1 MRGPWTAMWAL
12 CACFFMIMLDST
24 IVTVAIP
31 AMLTGLEANLN
42 EVVWVNSVYLLANTV
57 PLLLTG
63 RLGDRYGPKR
73 VLVVGLVIFTGA
85 SLWCGLATSPGMLIA
100 ARAVQGLGAAAMTP
114 QTLSFITRLFPP
126 EKRGLPI
133 SVWGAVAGVATITGP
148 VIGGLLVENV
158 GWEWIFLI
166 NLPIGV
172 ASLVIAV
179 VALPDWQ
186 PHRALR
192 FDALGAALCSLGLLL
207 LVFGVQNGQHYH
219 WGPAFGPVTV
229 VHLIIAGLV
238 LLALFAWRQV
248 RFRRA
253 ETAGPTGVEPLV
265 PNALFTGSEAA
276 GTFGA
281 ANLTHAA
288 LGFATTGMFLPLVLY
303 LQTVL
308 GLSPLASSVLALPMA
323 VAAGITAI
331 AVGAVWAWVGAR
343 TLIMSGL
350 LTLAAGT
357 GFLAWLAEP
366 ETDPVALIPGLV
378 VAGVGI
384 GCVFAPLTAAAT
396 ARVPAEMVGAA
407 SGVFNTSRQVG
418 GVLGSAAVGM
428 VLQVGVAFAVPDAAR
443 QYAERLPPRYREE
456 FVDRVTDA
464 ANTASQFDSTA
475 PPVPSNLDP
484 DVADIVR
491 RIVTEVFH
499 DGFTI
504 AAKASLVL
512 PIAVLVLGVLAAA
525 GIRLPRLTR
534 TAHESARGLDHRVRS
549 RADQGD
555 LRGTVTA
562 PNHNQPEIRTIRRNA
577 TNTFDPGEAD

>member
-1 MRGPWTAMWAL
+1 MTSVRSPWTAMWGL
-12 CACFFMIMLDST
+12 CACFFMVMLDST

-31 AMLTGLEANLN
+31 AMLEGLDANLN

-73 VLVVGLVIFTGA
+73 VLVAGLVVFTAA
-85 SLWCGLATSPGMLIA
+85 SLWSGLATSAGELIA

-126 EKRGLPI
+126 ERRGLPI

-148 VIGGLLVENV
+148 VLGGLLVEHV
-158 GWEWIFLI
+158 GWQWIFLI

-172 ASLVIAV
+172 AGLVVAL

-186 PHRALR
+186 PRRRSR
-192 FDALGAALCSLGLLL
+192 FDVLGAALCSAGLLL
-207 LVFGVQNGQHYH
+207 VVFGVQNGQHYH
-219 WGPAFGPVTV
+219 WGSVAGPVGV
-229 VHLIIAGLV
+229 GHLIGLGVV
-238 LLALFAWRQV
+238 LLGLFGWRQLW
-248 RFRRA
+248 FRRA
-253 ETAGPTGVEPLV
+253 RTDTDPLV
-265 PNALFTGSEAA
+265 PPGLFYD
-276 GTFGA
+276 GTFAA

-323 VAAGITAI
+323 VAAGITAMV
-331 AVGAVWAWVGAR
+331 AGAVWTRVGAR
-343 TLIMSGL
+343 TLIMTGL

-357 GFLAWLAEP
+357 GTLAWQAEP
-366 ETDPVALIPGLV
+366 DTEPWSLVPGLV

-396 ARVPAEMVGAA
+396 ARLPAELIGAA

-428 VLQVGVAFAVPDAAR
+428 LLQVGVALSVPDVAAR
-443 QYAERLPPRYREE
+443 YAERLPPRYREE
-456 FVDRVTDA
+456 FVSRITEA
-464 ANTASQFDSTA
+464 ANTASQFDSSS
-475 PPVPSNLDP
+475 PPVPSDLEP
-484 DVADIVR
+484 EIADIVR
-491 RIVTEVFH
+491 RIVTDVFH
-499 DGFTI
+499 TGFTN

-512 PIAVLVLGVLAAA
+512 PIAVLLLGVLAAA
-525 GIRLPRLTR
+525 YIRLPRTAR
-534 TAHESARGLDHRVRS
+534 TGDRV
-549 RADQGD
+549 G
-555 LRGTVTA
+555 
-562 PNHNQPEIRTIRRNA
+562 
-577 TNTFDPGEAD
+577 

>member
-1 MRGPWTAMWAL
+1 MWGL
-12 CACFFMIMLDST
+12 CACFFMVMLDST

-31 AMLTGLEANLN
+31 AMLGGLKANLN

-73 VLVVGLVIFTGA
+73 VLVVGLVVFTGA
-85 SLWCGLATSPGMLIA
+85 SLWSGLADSAGMLIA

-126 EKRGLPI
+126 DKRGLPI

-148 VIGGLLVENV
+148 VIGGLLVEHI
-158 GWEWIFLI
+158 GWQWIFLI

-172 ASLVIAV
+172 VSLVVAL
-179 VALPDWQ
+179 VALPDWR
-186 PHRALR
+186 PGRASR
-192 FDALGAALCSLGLLL
+192 FDVTGAVLCSAGLLL
-207 LVFGVQNGQHYH
+207 VVFGVQNGQHYH
-219 WGPAFGPVTV
+219 WGTIAGPVN
-229 VHLIIAGLV
+229 V
-238 LLALFAWRQV
+238 LLVIVLGVALLGLFGWRQL
-248 RFRRA
+248 RTRRA
-253 ETAGPTGVEPLV
+253 AEPLI
-265 PNALFTGSEAA
+265 PPGLFRD

-308 GLSPLASSVLALPMA
+308 ELSPLASSVLALPMA
-323 VAAGITAI
+323 GAAGLTAI
-331 AVGAVWAWVGAR
+331 VAGATWTRVGAR
-343 TLIMSGL
+343 TLIIAGL
-350 LTLAAGT
+350 AVLGLGT
-357 GFLAWLAEP
+357 GVLAWYVEP
-366 ETDPVALIPGLV
+366 DSEPWSLVPWLV

-396 ARVPAEMVGAA
+396 ARLPGDLAGAA

-428 VLQVGVAFAVPDAAR
+428 VLQVGIAYSVPDAAR
-443 QYAERLPPRYREE
+443 AYAERLPPRYREE
-456 FVDRVTDA
+456 FVSRVTDA
-464 ANTASQFDSTA
+464 ANTASQFDTTT

-491 RIVTEVFH
+491 RIVSDVFH
-499 DGFTI
+499 VGFTN

-512 PIAVLVLGVLAAA
+512 PIAVLLLGAIAAV
-525 GIRLPRLTR
+525 GIRLPR
-534 TAHESARGLDHRVRS
+534 RGRDR
-549 RADQGD
+549 
-555 LRGTVTA
+555 
-562 PNHNQPEIRTIRRNA
+562 QPV
-577 TNTFDPGEAD
+577 G

>member
-1 MRGPWTAMWAL
+1 MNGVRSPWTAMWGL
-12 CACFFMIMLDST
+12 CACFFMVMLDST

-31 AMLTGLEANLN
+31 AMLGGLQANLN

-63 RLGDRYGPKR
+63 RLGDRFGPKR
-73 VLVVGLVIFTGA
+73 VLIFGLVLFTGA
-85 SLWCGLATSPGMLIA
+85 SLWSGLANSAGMLIA

-148 VIGGLLVENV
+148 VIGGLLVEHI
-158 GWEWIFLI
+158 GWQWIFLI

-172 ASLVIAV
+172 ASLVVAI

-186 PHRALR
+186 PRQWSR
-192 FDALGAALCSLGLLL
+192 FDVLGAVLCSAGLLT
-207 LVFGVQNGQHYH
+207 LVFAVQNGQHYH
-219 WGPAFGPVTV
+219 WGTVVGPVGV
-229 VHLIIAGLV
+229 LHLIVLGVALLGL
-238 LLALFAWRQV
+238 FGWRQA
-248 RFRRA
+248 RFRRR
-253 ETAGPTGVEPLV
+253 AGSDVDPLV
-265 PNALFTGSEAA
+265 PPGLFRDR
-276 GTFGA
+276 TFGA

-308 GLSPLASSVLALPMA
+308 GLSPLRSSLLALPMA
-323 VAAGITAI
+323 GAAGIMAMIAGTAWPWI
-331 AVGAVWAWVGAR
+331 GAR
-343 TLIMSGL
+343 TLIIVGL
-350 LTLAAGT
+350 ITLGVGT
-357 GFLAWLAEP
+357 GVLAWHAEP
-366 ETDPVALIPGLV
+366 DTDPWTLVPWLV

-384 GCVFAPLTAAAT
+384 GCVFAPLTTAAT
-396 ARVPAEMVGAA
+396 ARLPNELIGAA

-428 VLQVGVAFAVPDAAR
+428 LLQVGIAYSVPQEAR
-443 QYAERLPPRYREE
+443 AYAERLPPRYREE
-456 FVDRVTDA
+456 FVQRLTDA
-464 ANTASQFDSTA
+464 ANTASQFDTTT

-491 RIVTEVFH
+491 QIVTDVFH
-499 DGFTI
+499 IGFTN

-512 PIAVLVLGVLAAA
+512 PIAVLVLGAIAAV
-525 GIRLPRLTR
+525 GIHLPR
-534 TAHESARGLDHRVRS
+534 RS
-549 RADQGD
+549 RTKEPVG
-555 LRGTVTA
+555 
-562 PNHNQPEIRTIRRNA
+562 
-577 TNTFDPGEAD
+577 

>member
-1 MRGPWTAMWAL
+1 MWAL

-31 AMLTGLEANLN
+31 AMLSGLRANLN

-63 RLGDRYGPKR
+63 RLGDRFGPKR
-73 VLVVGLVIFTGA
+73 VLVVGLVVFTGA
-85 SLWCGLATSPGMLIA
+85 SLWSGLATSPGALIA
-100 ARAVQGLGAAAMTP
+100 ARAIQGLGAAAMTP

-126 EKRGLPI
+126 AKRGLPI

-148 VIGGLLVENV
+148 VVGGLLVENI
-158 GWEWIFLI
+158 GWRWIFLI

-172 ASLVIAV
+172 ASLAIAL

-192 FDALGAALCSLGLLL
+192 FDVLGATLCSLGLLL
-207 LVFGVQNGQHYH
+207 VVFGVQNGQHYH

-229 VHLIIAGLV
+229 VHLIIVGLV
-238 LLALFAWRQV
+238 LLGLFTWRQLS
-248 RFRRA
+248 FRRSR
-253 ETAGPTGVEPLV
+253 TDVEPLV
-265 PNALFTGSEAA
+265 PAGLFTG

-288 LGFATTGMFLPLVLY
+288 MGFATTGMFLPLVLY

-323 VAAGITAI
+323 IAAGITAML
-331 AVGAVWAWVGAR
+331 AGALWTRIGAR
-343 TLIMSGL
+343 TLIMCGL
-350 LTLAAGT
+350 LTLAVGT
-357 GFLAWLAEP
+357 GFLAWLSEP
-366 ETDPVALIPGLV
+366 EIEPAALIPGLV
-378 VAGVGI
+378 VAGLGI

-396 ARVPAEMVGAA
+396 ARLPAEMVGAA

-428 VLQVGVAFAVPDAAR
+428 LLQVGVAFAVPDAAR
-443 QYAERLPPRYREE
+443 RFAERLPPRYREE
-456 FVDRVTDA
+456 FVSRITDA
-464 ANTASQFDSTA
+464 ANTASQFDEA
-475 PPVPSNLDP
+475 PSVPSNVDP

-491 RIVTEVFH
+491 RIVLDVFH
-499 DGFTI
+499 DGFTV
-504 AAKASLVL
+504 AAKASLML
-512 PIAVLVLGVLAAA
+512 PIAVLLLGVIAAA
-525 GIRLPRLTR
+525 GIRVPRL
-534 TAHESARGLDHRVRS
+534 ARPKEKVG
-549 RADQGD
+549 
-555 LRGTVTA
+555 
-562 PNHNQPEIRTIRRNA
+562 
-577 TNTFDPGEAD
+577 

>member
-1 MRGPWTAMWAL
+1 
-12 CACFFMIMLDST
+12 
-24 IVTVAIP
+24 
-31 AMLTGLEANLN
+31 
-42 EVVWVNSVYLLANTV
+42 
-57 PLLLTG
+57 
-63 RLGDRYGPKR
+63 
-73 VLVVGLVIFTGA
+73 
-85 SLWCGLATSPGMLIA
+85 MLIA
-100 ARAVQGLGAAAMTP
+100 ARAIQGLGAAAMTP

-148 VIGGLLVENV
+148 VVGGLLVENV
-158 GWEWIFLI
+158 GWQWIFLI
-166 NLPIGV
+166 NLPIGA
-172 ASLVIAV
+172 ASLAVAV

-186 PHRALR
+186 PRRALR

-207 LVFGVQNGQHYH
+207 VVFGVQNGQHYH
-219 WGPAFGPVTV
+219 WGPAFGPVSV
-229 VHLIIAGLV
+229 VHLIVAGLV
-238 LLALFAWRQV
+238 LLGLFAWRQLS
-248 RFRRA
+248 FRRA
-253 ETAGPTGVEPLV
+253 RTDVEPLV
-265 PNALFTGSEAA
+265 PPGLFADR
-276 GTFGA
+276 TFGA

-323 VAAGITAI
+323 VAAGVTAMV
-331 AVGAVWAWVGAR
+331 AGATWTWLGAR
-343 TLIMSGL
+343 TLIMTGL

-366 ETDPVALIPGLV
+366 ETAPVTLVPGLV

-396 ARVPAEMVGAA
+396 ARLSGELIGSA

-428 VLQVGVAFAVPDAAR
+428 LLQVGVAFAVPDVAR
-443 QYAERLPPRYREE
+443 RYAERLPPRYREE
-456 FVDRVTDA
+456 FVDRITDA

-484 DVADIVR
+484 NVADIVR

-499 DGFTI
+499 EGFTV

-512 PIAVLVLGVLAAA
+512 PIAVLVLGVLAAT
-525 GIRLPRLTR
+525 GIRVPRMTR
-534 TAHESARGLDHRVRS
+534 S
-549 RADQGD
+549 
-555 LRGTVTA
+555 
-562 PNHNQPEIRTIRRNA
+562 
-577 TNTFDPGEAD
+577 GEKVG

>member
-1 MRGPWTAMWAL
+1 MIMRSPWTAMWAL

-31 AMLTGLEANLN
+31 AMLIGLDANLN

-73 VLVVGLVIFTGA
+73 VLVVGLVIFTAA
-85 SLWCGLATSPGMLIA
+85 SLWSGLASTPGMLIA

-148 VIGGLLVENV
+148 VVGGLLVENV
-158 GWEWIFLI
+158 GWQWIFLI

-172 ASLVIAV
+172 ASLAIAV

-186 PHRALR
+186 PRRTLR
-192 FDALGAALCSLGLLL
+192 FDALGAALCSLGLLA

-219 WGPAFGPVTV
+219 WGPVFGPVTV
-229 VHLIIAGLV
+229 VQVILAGVV
-238 LLALFAWRQV
+238 LLGLFAWRQLW
-248 RFRRA
+248 FRRA
-253 ETAGPTGVEPLV
+253 RTDLEPLV
-265 PNALFTGSEAA
+265 PNSLFGD

-308 GLSPLASSVLALPMA
+308 GLSPLASSLLALPMA
-323 VAAGITAI
+323 LAAGVTAM
-331 AVGAVWAWVGAR
+331 AAGAVWNRVGAR
-343 TLIMSGL
+343 TLIMGGL
-350 LTLAAGT
+350 LALAVGT

-366 ETDPVALIPGLV
+366 DTEPVTLIPGLV
-378 VAGVGI
+378 VAGSGI

-396 ARVPAEMVGAA
+396 ARLPAEQIGAA

-428 VLQVGVAFAVPDAAR
+428 LLQVGVAFAVPDAAQR
-443 QYAERLPPRYREE
+443 YAERLPPRYREE
-456 FVDRVTDA
+456 FVSRITDA
-464 ANTASQFDSTA
+464 ANTASQFDSSA

-484 DVADIVR
+484 EVADIVR
-491 RIVTEVFH
+491 RIVTGVFH
-499 DGFTI
+499 DGFTV

-512 PIAVLVLGVLAAA
+512 PIAVLVLGVLAAS
-525 GIRLPRLTR
+525 GIRVPRLTR
-534 TAHESARGLDHRVRS
+534 SEEKVG
-549 RADQGD
+549 
-555 LRGTVTA
+555 
-562 PNHNQPEIRTIRRNA
+562 
-577 TNTFDPGEAD
+577 

>member
-1 MRGPWTAMWAL
+1 MRSPWTAMWGL

-31 AMLTGLEANLN
+31 AMLGGLEANLN

-63 RLGDRYGPKR
+63 RLGDRFGPKR
-73 VLVVGLVIFTGA
+73 VLIVGLVIFTGA
-85 SLWCGLATSPGMLIA
+85 SLWSGLATSAGMLIA

-133 SVWGAVAGVATITGP
+133 SVWGAVAGVATLAGP
-148 VIGGLLVENV
+148 VIGGLLVEHI
-158 GWEWIFLI
+158 GWQWIFLI

-172 ASLVIAV
+172 VSLIVAI
-179 VALPDWQ
+179 VALPNWQ
-186 PHRALR
+186 PRRWSR
-192 FDALGAALCSLGLLL
+192 FDVPGAVLCSTGLLT

-219 WGPAFGPVTV
+219 WGTVVGPVTV
-229 VHLIIAGLV
+229 LHLIVLGLV
-238 LLALFAWRQV
+238 LLGLFAWRQL
-248 RFRRA
+248 RFRRRPT
-253 ETAGPTGVEPLV
+253 ETDPLV
-265 PNALFTGSEAA
+265 PLGLFRD

-308 GLSPLASSVLALPMA
+308 EMSPLESSVLAFPMA
-323 VAAGITAI
+323 AAAGVTAMV
-331 AVGAVWAWVGAR
+331 AGSTWTWVGAR
-343 TLIMSGL
+343 TLIVSGL
-350 LTLAAGT
+350 VTLGAGT
-357 GFLAWLAEP
+357 AALAWQAEP
-366 ETDPVALIPGLV
+366 DIDPWSLVPWLIV
-378 VAGVGI
+378 TGVGI

-396 ARVPAEMVGAA
+396 ARLPGDLIGAA

-428 VLQVGVAFAVPDAAR
+428 LLQVGIAYSVPEAAMA
-443 QYAERLPPRYREE
+443 YAERLPPRYREE
-456 FVDRVTDA
+456 FVQRITDA
-464 ANTASQFDSTA
+464 ANTASQFDATT

-484 DVADIVR
+484 DVAEIVE
-491 RIVTEVFH
+491 RIVTDVFH
-499 DGFTI
+499 SGFTS

-512 PIAVLVLGVLAAA
+512 PIAVLLLGVIAALN
-525 GIRLPRLTR
+525 IRLPR
-534 TAHESARGLDHRVRS
+534 RS
-549 RADQGD
+549 RTREPVG
-555 LRGTVTA
+555 
-562 PNHNQPEIRTIRRNA
+562 
-577 TNTFDPGEAD
+577 

>member
-1 MRGPWTAMWAL
+1 MWAL

-31 AMLTGLEANLN
+31 AMLGGLHANLN

-85 SLWCGLATSPGMLIA
+85 SLWSGLATSPGMLIA

-126 EKRGLPI
+126 ERRGLPI

-148 VIGGLLVENV
+148 VVGGFLVENV
-158 GWEWIFLI
+158 GWQWIFLI

-172 ASLVIAV
+172 ASLAIAL

-186 PHRALR
+186 PRRHLR
-192 FDALGAALCSLGLLL
+192 FDVPGAVLCSLGLLA

-219 WGPAFGPVTV
+219 WGPVFGPVTV
-229 VHLIIAGLV
+229 LHLILLGVL
-238 LLALFAWRQV
+238 LLALFAWRQLW
-248 RFRRA
+248 FRRA
-253 ETAGPTGVEPLV
+253 RTDVEPLV
-265 PNALFTGSEAA
+265 PNGLFAD
-276 GTFGA
+276 GTFGS
-281 ANLTHAA
+281 ANLVHAA

-308 GLSPLASSVLALPMA
+308 GLSALGSSALALPMA
-323 VAAGITAI
+323 VIAGIVAMV
-331 AVGAVWAWVGAR
+331 VGAVWTRVGAR
-343 TLIMSGL
+343 TLIITGL
-350 LTLAAGT
+350 LMLAAGT

-366 ETDPVALIPGLV
+366 ETEPVALIPGLV

-384 GCVFAPLTAAAT
+384 GCVYAPLTAAAT
-396 ARVPAEMVGAA
+396 ARLSGELIGSA

-428 VLQVGVAFAVPDAAR
+428 LLQVGVAFAVPDAAR
-443 QYAERLPPRYREE
+443 RYAERLPPRYREE
-456 FVDRVTDA
+456 FVERITDA

-491 RIVTEVFH
+491 RIVTDVFH
-499 DGFTI
+499 VGFTN

-512 PIAVLVLGVLAAA
+512 PIAVLVLGMLAAT
-525 GIRLPRLTR
+525 GIRVPRLTR
-534 TAHESARGLDHRVRS
+534 SKEKVG
-549 RADQGD
+549 
-555 LRGTVTA
+555 
-562 PNHNQPEIRTIRRNA
+562 
-577 TNTFDPGEAD
+577 

>member
-1 MRGPWTAMWAL
+1 MARMRGPWTAMWAL

-31 AMLTGLEANLN
+31 AMLTGLDANLN

-63 RLGDRYGPKR
+63 RLGDRFGPKR

-85 SLWCGLATSPGMLIA
+85 SLWSGLADSAGMLIA

-148 VIGGLLVENV
+148 VVGGLLVEHV
-158 GWEWIFLI
+158 GWQWIFLI

-172 ASLVIAV
+172 VSLVIAV

-186 PHRALR
+186 PRRASR
-192 FDALGAALCSLGLLL
+192 FDVLGAVLGSLGLLA

-219 WGPAFGPVTV
+219 WGTVFGPVTV
-229 VHLIIAGLV
+229 PHLIGLGVV
-238 LLALFAWRQV
+238 LLGLFAWRQV
-248 RFRRA
+248 WLRRA
-253 ETAGPTGVEPLV
+253 RSEVDALV
-265 PNALFTGSEAA
+265 PTALFAD

-308 GLSPLASSVLALPMA
+308 GQSPLASSLLALPMA
-323 VAAGITAI
+323 VAAGITAM
-331 AVGAVWAWVGAR
+331 AAGAAWGRLGAR
-343 TLIMSGL
+343 TLIITGL
-350 LTLAAGT
+350 LLLAGGT

-366 ETDPVALIPGLV
+366 DTEPAALIPGLV

-396 ARVPAEMVGAA
+396 ARLPGELVGAA

-428 VLQVGVAFAVPDAAR
+428 LLQVGVAFAVPEAAR
-443 QYAERLPPRYREE
+443 RYAERLPPRYREE
-456 FVDRVTDA
+456 FVARITDA
-464 ANTASQFDSTA
+464 ANTASQFDTTT
-475 PPVPSNLDP
+475 PPVPANLEP
-484 DVADIVR
+484 NIADIVR

-499 DGFTI
+499 EGFTN
-504 AAKASLVL
+504 AAKASLML
-512 PIAVLVLGVLAAA
+512 PIAVLVLGVLAAT
-525 GIRLPRLTR
+525 GIRLPRITR
-534 TAHESARGLDHRVRS
+534 SKERV
-549 RADQGD
+549 G
-555 LRGTVTA
+555 
-562 PNHNQPEIRTIRRNA
+562 
-577 TNTFDPGEAD
+577 